1 MGGAASKPARQFP
14 KTPKPSWTGA
24 RTPGPSDS
32 TAHVAEH
39 ARTTLPRASETKN
52 EAIEQD
58 SRDPQLAANLNRLGA
73 VTVDHHMKT
82 FRPAA
87 VNQVNRTFQSR
98 LQSEA
103 EARSTKAIRN
113 RLLASTLIDLLN
125 RRREVKSLDELKEL
139 ADRYSIDFDKMEN
152 LARFVNSPSIDQD
165 SIKRSVDEDGVEKVK
180 MKAEWTDP
188 PFISWSSG
196 TKSVGSEPPERIH
209 VG

>member
-1 MGGAASKPARQFP
+1 MQ
-14 KTPKPSWTGA
+14 
-24 RTPGPSDS
+24 
-32 TAHVAEH
+32 
-39 ARTTLPRASETKN
+39 
-52 EAIEQD
+52 
-58 SRDPQLAANLNRLGA
+58 
-73 VTVDHHMKT
+73 
-82 FRPAA
+82 A

-180 MKAEWTDP
+180 MK
-188 PFISWSSG
+188 
-196 TKSVGSEPPERIH
+196 VR
-209 VG
+209 